1 MDNRRRD
8 SRNWTS
14 VGIGVVTVATIM
26 AAATAAGIFAAPPQW
41 LADGP
46 GPGQESYPEGFRMAA
61 ALLPVASLISYW
73 GALFFGLIAAF
84 RRTQASQKGEVL
96 KAVILVW
103 VQAGTAVSAVFLI
116 IFARLF

>member
-1 MDNRRRD
+1 MADAQPD
-8 SRNWTS
+8 TQNWAS
-14 VGIGVVTVATIM
+14 VSLGIVTTATIL
-26 AAATAAGIFAAPPQW
+26 AAATSAGIFAVSSGLFGSAK
-41 LADGP
+41 G
-46 GPGQESYPEGFRMAA
+46 GYPEGFRTAA

-96 KAVILVW
+96 KAVILIY
-103 VQAGTAVSAVFLI
+103 VQAGTAVSAVLLI

>member
-1 MDNRRRD
+1 MDSRRRD
-8 SRNWTS
+8 SQNWTS

-26 AAATAAGIFAAPPQW
+26 AAATAAGIFAAPQW
-41 LADGP
+41 FADGP
-46 GPGQESYPEGFRMAA
+46 GQGQDSYPEGFRAAA

-84 RRTQASQKGEVL
+84 RRSQASQKGEVL
-96 KAVILVW
+96 KAVILIYG
-103 VQAGTAVSAVFLI
+103 QAGTAVSAVLLI